1 MQVYLSI
8 FDIICTK
15 PCREYLSE
23 SDVRFMYNEM
33 MTRSEQIYFAYVS
46 YTMFLFLYHSWIFTT
61 VVAITEDMLH
71 TGSSDDNI
79 IKCYDCKN
87 VLVFVTTRFP
97 TYVGFTTVHWN
108 KKLTLLQLLIAC
120 NLFT

>member
-1 MQVYLSI
+1 MSSMQVYLFI

-46 YTMFLFLYHSWIFTT
+46 YTMFLFYIIVEYSLLLWSLLRICCIQ
-61 VVAITEDMLH
+61 VVVMTIL
-71 TGSSDDNI
+71 
-79 IKCYDCKN
+79 
-87 VLVFVTTRFP
+87 
-97 TYVGFTTVHWN
+97 
-108 KKLTLLQLLIAC
+108 
-120 NLFT
+120 